1 VKFSGEN
8 KETLLPGDHDIV
20 QQAGG
25 FSSFESKTISN
36 SLNVLK

>member
-8 KETLLPGDHDIV
+8 KETLLCDHDIV